1 MSWKNKVVWTEG
13 LFLRPQHFQQQE
25 RYLDRL
31 VEQRL
36 RAISPNGWGLTR
48 LEIDRDLLEVG
59 KFGLRAGAGLF
70 PDGTPFNFPGDD
82 LLPEA
87 VDVSEAIRDQRVYL
101 AIPVARPGGLDSRGE
116 QAVDEVVRYRRRD
129 VEVRDNTTSTF
140 TAAMLEVAAIDARLL
155 FESQLTDDYVAIPVA
170 RIRECRVDKRVVL
183 SDDFIPSVMQLDASN
198 RLVGMLNEVKGML
211 TQRADSLATRAV
223 ASGRG
228 GTAEI
233 GDFLKLQ
240 ILNRYEPLVT
250 DFLAQG
256 TDHPQTL
263 YRMLLQVT
271 GELATFSSADRRAP
285 EFPAYRQH
293 DLWSCFEPALA
304 VFRQLMSD
312 TDGQS
317 AVNLPVQERQYGIRV
332 ALLADKSLLGSAS
345 FVLAVSADV
354 DSEQLRGSFPKLV
367 KIGPVERIH
376 ELVNSQIPGI
386 TLSPLAVTPRQIP
399 YHAGFVYFELNR
411 TGPLWQALGGSAGFA
426 FHVGAS
432 LPSLEIEFWAI
443 RTGS

>member
-1 MSWKNKVVWTEG
+1 MSWKNKIVWSEG

-31 VEQRL
+31 VDQRVRSL
-36 RAISPNGWGLTR
+36 KPNGWGLSR

-59 KFGLRAGAGLF
+59 KFALRAAEGLF
-70 PDGTPFNFPGDD
+70 ADGTPFSFPGDD

-87 VDVSEAIRDQRVYL
+87 IDVTENVRDQRVFL
-101 AIPVARPGGLDSRGE
+101 AIPVARPGGMDSRGE

-129 VEVRDNTTSTF
+129 VEVRDNTTATF

-155 FESQLTDDYVAIPVA
+155 FENELTDDYVAIPVA
-170 RIRECRVDKRVVL
+170 RIKECRVDKHVVL
-183 SDDFIPSVMQLDASN
+183 SDDFIPSVLKLDASN
-198 RLVGMLNEVKGML
+198 RLLGMINEVKGML
-211 TQRADSLATRAV
+211 SQRADALAARAV

-240 ILNRYEPLVT
+240 ILNRYEPLMV
-250 DFLAQG
+250 DYLAQRS
-256 TDHPQTL
+256 DHPQAL
-263 YRMLLQVT
+263 FRSLLELT
-271 GELATFSSADRRAP
+271 GELATFSSSDRRAP
-285 EFPAYRQH
+285 EFPPYRQH
-293 DLWSCFEPALA
+293 DLWSCFEPTLT

-317 AVNLPVQERQYGIRV
+317 AVNIPVQERQYGIRV
-332 ALLADKSLLGSAS
+332 APLADKSLLEHAS

-354 DSEQLRGSFPKLV
+354 DSEQLRGNFPKLV

-386 TLSPLAVTPRQIP
+386 GLTPLAVTPRQIP
-399 YHAGFVYFELNR
+399 YHAGFVYFELSRGN
-411 TGPLWQALGGSAGFA
+411 TLWQAMPGSAGFA
-426 FHVGAS
+426 FHVGGS

-443 RTGS
+443 RTR